1 MFALIAT
8 SCAPGRGREVQNA
21 PPPAVKKPPST
32 STKSVVEITD
42 ANYDEVVRSQSVV
55 LLLFWAEWS
64 APDRPMLR
72 IIDVVAVEY
81 SGRATI
87 AKVDV
92 DENPA
97 VAERFSI
104 KAIPTVVIL
113 KDGSEQERIVGAIS
127 KKKVNEL
134 LDKHLN

>member
-1 MFALIAT
+1 MRHHLLLLMLMFALIAT
-8 SCAPGRGREVQNA
+8 SCTPGRGREVQNA
-21 PPPAVKKPPST
+21 PAPAARKPLST

-42 ANYDEVVRSQSVV
+42 ENYEEVVRSQSVV
-55 LLLFWAEWS
+55 LLLFWAPWS

-72 IIDVVAVEY
+72 TIDVVSVEY

-97 VAERFSI
+97 VAKQLVSRVF
-104 KAIPTVVIL
+104 P
-113 KDGSEQERIVGAIS
+113 R
-127 KKKVNEL
+127 
-134 LDKHLN
+134 

>member
-1 MFALIAT
+1 MSALIVT

-21 PPPAVKKPPST
+21 PPPAAKKPLST
-32 STKSVVEITD
+32 SIKSVVEITD
-42 ANYDEVVRSQSVV
+42 ANYEEVVRSQSVV
-55 LLLFWAEWS
+55 LLLFWAPWS

-72 IIDVVAVEY
+72 IIDVVSVEY

-97 VAERFSI
+97 VAARFSI
-104 KAIPTVVIL
+104 KGIPTLVIL